1 MSESFGHSGS
11 RPLPGNLPRP
21 VPTPTRPAPNTQLP
35 RPAGVPNIEPE
46 EVELDPIGLVDEA
59 EEVDTASKIKAFG
72 IAGIGSRRDRFQR
85 TPMKTGNGA
94 CRMRSFHGKL
104 SDQGLEYLDNAIN
117 EWLDDHPEVEVKF
130 VTSSVGV
137 FEGKIREPAL
147 ILNLWY

>member
-72 IAGIGSRRDRFQR
+72 IAGIG
-85 TPMKTGNGA
+85 
-94 CRMRSFHGKL
+94 
-104 SDQGLEYLDNAIN
+104 
-117 EWLDDHPEVEVKF
+117 F
-130 VTSSVGV
+130 V
-137 FEGKIREPAL
+137 L
-147 ILNLWY
+147 ILWEALPYLVTMRAGTKLFPSTC